1 MTFIDRLKTLKPA
14 LIGAAI
20 GGWVGVVCGLASAG
34 FLWSLEWATHTRES
48 HPQLLYGLP
57 VVGIAIVWGYRRFG
71 EKLTTDLLLQ
81 RVHDPEGELPVRMA
95 PMVLIGTVLTH
106 LFGGSAGREGTALQL
121 GGSLG
126 LAAVVPF
133 KLNAAQRRLTLMA
146 GLAGGFGSVFGTP
159 LAGAVFGMEV
169 LTIGRVDYDGIVPC
183 LTASIVGDLVCRGLG
198 IDHDLYHAAV
208 SGPPIELL
216 AAIAVGA
223 ACALGARGFVWGT
236 ENWGRLLKP
245 LPWWAKPVLGGLV
258 IVASTFLLG
267 TRYLGL
273 GLNLM
278 PSALSP
284 EGSPFYD
291 GPAKLLFTAITLGS
305 GFKGGEVTPLFV
317 SGAAIGSWI
326 GKICHVLPDR
336 LAAAGFVALFG
347 AAANVPVAAWLMAVE
362 RFGSGVGAPAA
373 VAVTVAYL
381 LSGHHGI
388 YHSQKIA
395 LRKTANP

>member
-1 MTFIDRLKTLKPA
+1 MTLLDRLRTLKPA

-34 FLWSLEWATHTRES
+34 FLWSLDWASHTREARPS
-48 HPQLLYGLP
+48 LVYGLP
-57 VVGIAIVWGYRRFG
+57 FVGIAIVWGYRRFG

-95 PMVLIGTVLTH
+95 PMVLLGTVATH

-126 LAAVVPF
+126 LAAVIPF
-133 KLNAAQRRLTLMA
+133 KLSPAQKRLTLMA

-169 LTIGRVDYDGIVPC
+169 LTIGRVDYDGLVPC

-198 IDHDLYHAAV
+198 IDHGLYRVTAL
-208 SGPPIELL
+208 GTPIELL
-216 AAIAVGA
+216 VAVVVGA
-223 ACALGARGFVWGT
+223 ACAIGARGFVFGT
-236 ENWGRLLKP
+236 ERWNGLLKP
-245 LPWWAKPVLGGLV
+245 LPWWAKPVLGGGI

-267 TRYLGL
+267 TRFLGL

-278 PSALSP
+278 PPALSP

-291 GPAKLLFTAITLGS
+291 GPLKLLFTAITLGS

-326 GKICHVLPDR
+326 GRTAHVLPDR

-362 RFGSGVGAPAA
+362 RFGAGVGGPAA

-381 LSGHHGI
+381 LSGHRGI

-395 LRKTANP
+395 LRKTGA